1 MVMDMMMNNGFM
13 NLPEFHTVTDQDIV
27 EEYYKYNDIKKVAK
41 IFDLSVQN
49 VKNLLRKS
57 KIL

>member
-1 MVMDMMMNNGFM
+1 MMMNNRFM

-49 VKNLLRKS
+49 VKDVLKAER
-57 KIL
+57 

>member
-13 NLPEFHTVTDQDIV
+13 NLPEFHAVTDQDIV

>member
-1 MVMDMMMNNGFM
+1 MNNGFM

>member
-13 NLPEFHTVTDQDIV
+13 NLPEFHTITDQDIV

-49 VKNLLRKS
+49 VKDVLKAER
-57 KIL
+57 